1 MSNKIKVWNTNSSA
15 KPNNAIKV
23 FEYGSTATKPNDAI
37 LVTSAD
43 NGPANA
49 IKVNVVND
57 YAADAIPV
65 WYAGGGETP
74 FPYETVKIG
83 DNVWMAEN
91 LKYTDE
97 SISSEGNVKTSACV
111 LNGVDFGTQYFY
123 DRTGIMKIS
132 ANFPGWHI
140 PTQYDVEL
148 LINEVAGD
156 CDSLRTTGGWVS
168 GMNGNDL
175 KKFHAEP
182 LVVFGAPP
190 YHEGRRFI
198 FPFMN
203 NNINQLN
210 TCGLSAD
217 NRITSGHISNATY
230 YTVRLVKDNL

>member
-57 YAADAIPV
+57 YAVDAIPV

-74 FPYETVKIG
+74 FPYKTVTIG

-91 LKYTDE
+91 LKYDDGG
-97 SISSEGNVKTSACV
+97 EGILVSAMTINDIDYGDCYYYNKTAI
-111 LNGVDFGTQYFY
+111 Q
-123 DRTGIMKIS
+123 RIS

-140 PTQYDVEL
+140 STKDDCDL
-148 LINEVAGD
+148 LYNEVAGD
-156 CDSLRTTGGWVS
+156 CDSLRTTSGWYN
-168 GMNGNDL
+168 GRNGNNL
-175 KKFHAEP
+175 KGFNAEP
-182 LVVFGAPP
+182 LGQYHNNEVFWS
-190 YHEGRRFI
+190 
-198 FPFMN
+198 
-203 NNINQLN
+203 
-210 TCGLSAD
+210 TGLASFFTYAD
-217 NRITSGHISNATY
+217 NNDSRGIKIMRMNYDNNFQFINFSDLDHYPI
-230 YTVRLVKDNL
+230 RLVKDNL